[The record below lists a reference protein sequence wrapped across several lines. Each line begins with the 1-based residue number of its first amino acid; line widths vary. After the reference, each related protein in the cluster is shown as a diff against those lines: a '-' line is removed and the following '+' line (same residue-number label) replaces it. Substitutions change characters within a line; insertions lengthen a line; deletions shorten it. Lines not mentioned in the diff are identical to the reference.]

1 MEYLKFFC
9 SNKTIL
15 VIFAFDTPVRHIC
28 KIYKKMF
35 KIGLDIGS
43 TTAKIVVIDEN
54 DKIIFSRYRRHNT
67 QMMDVVLSYL
77 NELESI
83 IGNEKVS
90 LNVSGSAGTL
100 RIGSHSEQ
108 QH

>member
-1 MEYLKFFC
+1 MY
-9 SNKTIL
+9 
-15 VIFAFDTPVRHIC
+15 R
-28 KIYKKMF
+28 
-35 KIGLDIGS
+35 IGLDVGS

-90 LNVSGSAGTL
+90 LNVSGSKLIAKL
-100 RIGSHSEQ
+100 HIPS
-108 QH
+108 